1 MDEEIFQDEAINEEY
16 EKIKEHLSKEEFLE
30 KMNELNEEYK
40 DTSFVKEIDMA
51 KMISSPYSNE
61 ENETLSTKEEH
72 AINKISKLE
81 AGAQNLTITGKV
93 MGISNIKKFTSR
105 KGKEGKLCNM
115 DFADDTGSI
124 RVTLWTDNIKHLKK
138 FTEGDVIEVTNM
150 EARDGYNGLELQ
162 MQPRSQVKVLN
173 ADDYPEFP
181 TYEEPIT
188 LIKDIIPN
196 ETINLMGRIIRLPE
210 IRKYES
216 NGKKGKV
223 TSIDIQDESGKISY
237 TLWNK
242 DVSLIEDLELK
253 VGDSIKILRAQAR
266 ERNGELSLSHW
277 GGKIVKGDFDVP
289 EFEETILKIGE
300 AQELN
305 DVNVLGIIT
314 KIQDTITFQRKDG
327 SEGYVKSIEIT
338 DDTGSIRVT
347 LWNND
352 TKIEFTKG
360 DIVKILGGNIEF
372 DEYAT
377 SGYRLNTNWNTT
389 FIIDPK
395 CDEELVETL
404 NEIKS
409 KMKPLTIV
417 EIQEFEEDGEEVD
430 VIGRL
435 ISLNETREFQR
446 DDSSVGLVKSGEI
459 ADATGSTRISLWD
472 DKAKTNL
479 KVGEALQLENVRTRL
494 GMQDVELNV
503 GKTSRIIQLKDD
515 EVEDLPSFTEIE
527 EKLYETKKIDEL
539 DEDDTKIRVIA
550 RILDVQDTVEFQRTD
565 GTPGKVRSIDLAD
578 ETGSIKASLWD
589 DKTKLEGFNI
599 GDAIKID
606 NPKVTYRED
615 REELSI
621 GGNCDLIEP
630 TNEEIELLP
639 TFDELKET
647 IYQLKTIDEL
657 EEEDINVRVNGS
669 LTDIYSEK
677 LVLKKCPHCR
687 NNVEL
692 NEDDE
697 YTCEY
702 CGEEFEK
709 PNYTLML
716 PSKFEDDTGDV
727 SITFFGKLV
736 EELLEMSEEE
746 IISIVE
752 DSEDLGPI
760 EAKIDDLTTLTLDLI
775 VDVSYDEY
783 NENIRLNPKRILSK
797 EL

>member
-1 MDEEIFQDEAINEEY
+1 MDEEIFQDEAIKEQY
-16 EKIKEHLSKEEFLE
+16 EKVKDHLSQDEFLE

-40 DTSFVKEIDMA
+40 DASFVKEIDIA
-51 KMISSPYSNE
+51 KMIVSPYSDE
-61 ENETLSTKEEH
+61 KNETLSTKSEH
-72 AINKISKLE
+72 AIDKIDKLE
-81 AGAQNLTITGKV
+81 VGAQNITLTGKV

-124 RVTLWTDNIKHLKK
+124 RITLWTDNLKHLKK
-138 FTEGDVIEVTNM
+138 FSEGDVIQITNM
-150 EARDGYNGLELQ
+150 EARDGYNGIELQ
-162 MQPRSQVKVLN
+162 MQPRSQIKVLN
-173 ADDYPEFP
+173 AEDYPSFP
-181 TYEEPIT
+181 EYEEPIT

-210 IRKYES
+210 IRNYES

-242 DVSLIEDLELK
+242 DVSLIEDLGLEE
-253 VGDSIKILRAQAR
+253 GDSIKILRAQAR
-266 ERNGELSLSHW
+266 ERNGEISLSHW

-289 EFEETILKIGE
+289 EFKETILKIGE
-300 AQELN
+300 AQELK
-305 DVNVLGIIT
+305 DVTVLGIIT

-327 SEGYVKSIEIT
+327 TEGYVKSIEIA

-347 LWNND
+347 LWNKD
-352 TKIEFTKG
+352 TQIEFAKG
-360 DIVKILGGNIEF
+360 DIVKIVGGNIEF

-377 SGYRLNTNWNTT
+377 SGYRLNTNWNSSFT
-389 FIIDPK
+389 INPK
-395 CDEELVETL
+395 CDEELIETL

-409 KMKPLTIV
+409 RMKPLTIV
-417 EIQEFEEDGEEVD
+417 EIQEFEDDGEEVD

-435 ISLNETREFQR
+435 ISLYDTREFQR
-446 DDSSVGLVKSGEI
+446 EDSSIGLVKSAEI
-459 ADATGSTRISLWD
+459 ADSTGSTRISFWD
-472 DKAKTNL
+472 DKAKLNL
-479 KVGEALQLENVRTRL
+479 KVGEAIRLENVRTRL
-494 GMQDVELNV
+494 GMQDVELNI
-503 GKTSRIIQLKDD
+503 GKTSRVIQLKED
-515 EVEDLPSFTEIE
+515 EVGDLPSFSELE
-527 EKLYETKKIDEL
+527 EMLYDTKKIDEL
-539 DEDDTKIRVIA
+539 DEDDTKIRLIA
-550 RILDVQDTVEFQRTD
+550 RILDIQDTVEFQRTD
-565 GTPGKVRSIDLAD
+565 GTSGKVRSIDLAD

-589 DKTKLEGFNI
+589 DQTKLEGFNV

-606 NPKVTYRED
+606 NPKVTFRED
-615 REELSI
+615 RLELSI
-621 GGNCDLIEP
+621 GGSCDLIEP
-630 TNEEIELLP
+630 TDEETDLLP

-647 IYQLKTIDEL
+647 IYQLKTITEL
-657 EEEDINVRVNGS
+657 EEDDINVRVSGS
-669 LTDIYSEK
+669 LVDIYSEK
-677 LVLKKCPHCR
+677 LLLMKCPHCR

-702 CGEEFEK
+702 CGEEFDK

-716 PSKFEDDTGDV
+716 PSKFEDDTGEV

-760 EAKIDDLTTLTLDLI
+760 EAKIEDLTTLTLDLI

-783 NENIRLNPKRILSK
+783 NEAIRLNPKRILSK
-797 EL
+797 EI